1 MIYKSYIIEEK
12 IETLKEKIALFY
24 GENIGLKNFL
34 KKKLK
39 QENKDADILL
49 FNQDEILQNKNLLL
63 NEVSN
68 ISLFNKKKNYF
79 YWKY

>member
-68 ISLFNKKKNYF
+68 ISLFNKPCSVN
-79 YWKY
+79 

>member
-1 MIYKSYIIEEK
+1 M
-12 IETLKEKIALFY
+12 
-24 GENIGLKNFL
+24 

-68 ISLFNKKKNYF
+68 ISLFNKNKIIFIENTSDKILSAIEEVVDILETQKIFIFKYF
-79 YWKY
+79 R